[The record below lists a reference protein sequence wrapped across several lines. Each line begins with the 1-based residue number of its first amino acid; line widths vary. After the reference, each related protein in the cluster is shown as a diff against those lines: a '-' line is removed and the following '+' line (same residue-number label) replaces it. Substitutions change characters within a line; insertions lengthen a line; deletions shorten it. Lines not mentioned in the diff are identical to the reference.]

1 MRQKRIETQE
11 IMETARME
19 TQKIM
24 ETHEIIETERR
35 KHRR

>member
-1 MRQKRIETQE
+1 LRQKRIETQE